1 MRRFLPGLNPAVMV
15 GVDMVH
21 TPVGRFMVSYKGV
34 WFFTEDPLFAGPLT
48 AEAARA
54 KVIAARDRLND
65 LLGEG

>member
-1 MRRFLPGLNPAVMV
+1 
-15 GVDMVH
+15 MVH

-34 WFFTEDPLFAGPLT
+34 WFFTEDPLFVGPLT

-54 KVIAARDRLND
+54 KVIAARDRLNA